1 MRVLEFV
8 FKCIIIA
15 IAFTLF
21 GEETLNAQKLLGIQ
35 ISDNLGATRTLEFG
49 FHENATEG
57 YDSGIDLIAPP
68 LPPSGIL
75 DVRFPGVAFD
85 LFKDVR
91 PFSSNETFW
100 TISIIPNHNAET
112 ITVQWDFN
120 HQYVSRGAY
129 LIFGGSEVS
138 MREQQNITLNAVSQ
152 TISIR
157 FEPPLESE
165 STLLGSEG
173 FRLFSAPFRWM
184 HIRDVTEGLWTQG
197 FPNAGTAAGDPN
209 VFYWDEAGFFVPA
222 TDGFAEIEP
231 GKGMT
236 VFVYEDDNF
245 DGIPDG
251 FPKVLNHLGY
261 LRMNEV
267 QVPVQWSGNE
277 PQQGW
282 NLVGNPYEL
291 PLDLSLLESGMDYS
305 NMASFYYV
313 WIPEADE
320 NNGAYLVFDQGGAF
334 IPGISFDGVIQPSQ
348 AFWLRST
355 GANPELVLKR
365 DHLDGGRGRMLSN
378 QSNALTFTINAEGFT
393 GRTAI
398 VISDE
403 ERNSIPFL
411 APLRADWLELATH
424 DLDTYTIIRYIN
436 LADTEE
442 IVIPMDVLTTLSG
455 MATLSYSLAEEALY
469 EANFMLCDVIQQE
482 CYELSV
488 SGEIHMSLDHQLKRN
503 STSTIGNMISPIV
516 NLDKGA
522 SRFEVIIQPKS
533 TSVDAHR
540 ELPES
545 VMLSQNYPNPF
556 NPQTVIEF
564 ALPFESKV
572 VLEVFTLQGRRVAT
586 LINEVKPSGS
596 HLFTFDATHLPSGVY
611 FYRLQ
616 AGTMSVVKKMTLLK

>member
-1 MRVLEFV
+1 MIRVL
-8 FKCIIIA
+8 A
-15 IAFTLF
+15 IVVLLWF
-21 GEETLNAQKLLGIQ
+21 GQQVCLVKAQYVLSVEV
-35 ISDNLGATRTLEFG
+35 SDNIGANRTVQFG
-49 FHENATEG
+49 FHENATSG
-57 YDSGIDLIAPP
+57 YDSGIDQLAPP
-68 LPPSGIL
+68 QAPFGVF
-75 DVRFPGVAFD
+75 DVRFIGGAFH
-85 LFKDVR
+85 LYRDVR
-91 PFSSNETFW
+91 PFSETEVTWVLQISPSNGAT
-100 TISIIPNHNAET
+100 
-112 ITVQWDFN
+112 TVFLNWEFDP
-120 HQYVSRGAY
+120 QYVSRGAR
-129 LIFGGSEVS
+129 ITVGSVITPMRVQQSVEFASQITEV
-138 MREQQNITLNAVSQ
+138 TF
-152 TISIR
+152 T
-157 FEPPLESE
+157 FEPPSISE

-197 FPNAGTAAGDPN
+197 FPNASTTAGDPN

-231 GKGMT
+231 GKGLA

-261 LRMNEV
+261 LRMDEV

-398 VISDE
+398 VLSDE
-403 ERNSIPFL
+403 ERNSVPFL

-424 DLDTYTIIRYIN
+424 DLDTYTTIRYIN

-455 MATLSYSLAEEALY
+455 MATLSYSLAEEALS

-482 CYELSV
+482 CYELSE
-488 SGEIHMSLDHQLKRN
+488 SGEIHMSLDHQIKRN
-503 STSTIGNMISPIV
+503 STSTFGNLISPMV

-533 TSVDAHR
+533 TSVGAHR

-596 HLFTFDATHLPSGVY
+596 HLVTFDATHLPSGVY